1 MTQTMMKTDF
11 RREPVYIAVLALL
24 LIAGFFLP
32 SWLRFL
38 LQTALAGGLVA
49 LGVAIQMRA
58 GLVNF
63 GQGLYYCLG
72 GYAVGLLSAKLGI
85 TDVFVLLASAV
96 VVALL
101 AGALLGLLLA
111 RYREIFYAMLSLA
124 VSMILYGVLVKA
136 AALGSTDGFNV
147 PPVTYLGW
155 LPEREIRA
163 DVVYTLAAVLVVVS
177 CLVVARYLRSGA
189 GMLCEAVAENEIRL
203 EYLGASPKRIVF
215 FVIVTA
221 AGISGLGGGLLAIST
236 GHVDPL
242 MTNWT
247 TSGGFVFVALL
258 AGRGSTIA
266 PVIGFFLLELVQTYA
281 LDIAPNAWQ
290 MILGA
295 VMLAAILL
303 LPGGLWSLIDRR
315 GKA

>member
-1 MTQTMMKTDF
+1 MMRTDF
-11 RREPVYIAVLALL
+11 RREPLYIAILAALL
-24 LIAGFFLP
+24 VVGFFLP

-49 LGVAIQMRA
+49 VGVVLQMRA

-63 GQGLYYCLG
+63 GQGFYYALG
-72 GYAVGLLSAKLGI
+72 GYAVGMLAAKVGI
-85 TDVFVLLASAV
+85 TDVAVLLVAAV
-96 VVALL
+96 LVSTL
-101 AGALLGLLLA
+101 AGMVLGLLLS

-124 VSMILYGVLVKA
+124 VSMILYGLLVKA
-136 AALGSTDGFNV
+136 AWLGSTDGFNI

-155 LPEREIRA
+155 TPGQEIRP
-163 DVVYTLAAVLVVVS
+163 DVLYVTVATLTLLG
-177 CLVVARYLRSGA
+177 CILTARYLQSGV
-189 GMLCEAVAENEIRL
+189 GMLCEAVAGNEIRL
-203 EYLGASPKRIVF
+203 EYLGASARKVVFVSIV
-215 FVIVTA
+215 VA
-221 AGISGLGGGLLAIST
+221 AALSGLGGGLLAMST

-266 PVIGFFLLELVQTYA
+266 PVIGFFALELVRTYA

-295 VMLAAILL
+295 AMLAVILL
-303 LPGGLWSLIDRR
+303 LPDGLWSLVQRR
-315 GKA
+315 RSA

>member
-1 MTQTMMKTDF
+1 MMKTDF
-11 RREPVYIAVLALL
+11 RREPLFIAIFAVLLVA
-24 LIAGFFLP
+24 AFFLP

-38 LQTALAGGLVA
+38 LQTALGGGLVA
-49 LGVAIQMRA
+49 LGVALQMRA

-72 GYAVGLLSAKLGI
+72 GYAVGMLAAKAGM
-85 TDVFVLLASAV
+85 TDAFVLISAAV
-96 VVALL
+96 LVATIS
-101 AGALLGLLLA
+101 GAALGLLLS

-124 VSMILYGVLVKA
+124 VSMILYGLLVKA
-136 AALGSTDGFNV
+136 ASLGSTDGFNV
-147 PPVTYLGW
+147 PPVSYFGW
-155 LPEREIRA
+155 LPAREIRA
-163 DVVYTLAAVLVVVS
+163 DVAYGLTAVLVIIA
-177 CLVVARYLRSGA
+177 CTAVARYLKSGA

-203 EYLGASPKRIVF
+203 EYLGASPRRVVFIVIT
-215 FVIVTA
+215 VA
-221 AGISGLGGGLLAIST
+221 AAISGLGGGLVAIAT

-266 PVIGFFLLELVQTYA
+266 PVIGFFLLEVVRTYA

-295 VMLAAILL
+295 VMLAVILL
-303 LPGGLWSLIDRR
+303 LPDGLWSLVQKRK
-315 GKA
+315 KA